1 MQRCFKFFR
10 LILTAAILVGIL
22 FVSDINRLNVP
33 EEIGKN
39 HLFSILD
46 WELSRLPNKWS
57 YKIKSF
63 IKDNGVTKSSRLE
76 NIYAYFD
83 DANNNLDE
91 LSLPDVESSIESL
104 ISDAI
109 KLEGLGYSSRIIF
122 PPVLITLDSAPNILI
137 TSPRDKIIRGDEAL
151 LDPNLTLHQ
160 AIDMENELL
169 EQENLSSLVIPVG
182 GIATYPVIV
191 NKTDDLI
198 WSLQTASHEWF
209 HTFLFFK
216 PLGFNMFKSSEMQI
230 LNETVA
236 NIVGKEI
243 GISAFNLLLNDS
255 DKQTNLCELTTR
267 HANETSNQFSFAKEM
282 NETRLNTEQL
292 LTEGK
297 IDEAEN
303 YMDSRRLVF
312 SANGYPIRK
321 LNQAYFAFYGTYA
334 DSPGSISIIGPQ
346 VKEYRGYFDKLSE
359 FVDDISQVTNYKE
372 FEKSLERLN
381 EKNVPA
387 KRTQTNSTVIPFL
400 CQ

>member
-10 LILTAAILVGIL
+10 FILIAAVLVGIL
-22 FVSDINRLNVP
+22 LVADINRLNAP

-46 WELSRLPNKWS
+46 WELRRLPNKWS

-63 IKDNGVTKSSRLE
+63 IKHNDVTESTRLE

-83 DANNNLDE
+83 EGNNNLDE
-91 LSLPDVESSIESL
+91 FPLLDVESSIESL
-104 ISDAI
+104 ISDTI
-109 KLEGLGYSSRIIF
+109 KLEKLAYSSGIIF

-137 TSPRDKIIRGDEAL
+137 TSPRDKIRRGDEAL
-151 LDPNLTLHQ
+151 LDPNLKLHQ
-160 AIDMENELL
+160 VIDIENKLL

-209 HTFLFFK
+209 HTYLFFK

-243 GISAFNLLLNDS
+243 GMSAFNLLLNDT
-255 DKQTNLCELTTR
+255 DRQADLCELTTR
-267 HANETSNQFSFAKEM
+267 PANERNDQFNFSNEM
-282 NETRLNTEQL
+282 NETRLNTDKL

-303 YMDSRRLVF
+303 YMDNRRLVF
-312 SANGYPIRK
+312 SENGYPIRK

-346 VKEYRGYFDKLSE
+346 VNEYRGYFDKLNE
-359 FVDDISQVTNYKE
+359 FVDDISQVTNYQE
-372 FEKSLERLN
+372 FKKSLERLK
-381 EKNVPA
+381 EKHVPA
-387 KRTQTNSTVIPFL
+387 KITQTNSTVIPFI
-400 CQ
+400 CE